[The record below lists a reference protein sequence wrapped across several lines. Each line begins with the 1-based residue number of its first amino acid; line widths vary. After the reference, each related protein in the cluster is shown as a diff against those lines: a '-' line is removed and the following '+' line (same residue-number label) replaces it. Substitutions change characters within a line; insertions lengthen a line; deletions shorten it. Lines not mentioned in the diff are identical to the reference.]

1 MAPPATVAVGAEELE
16 LPGAVND
23 YLKAL
28 LVHRAV
34 VESAEEQI
42 GELRLPAVRP
52 MHDVMGV
59 AVARVAAGELAL
71 VAIPALKGAAQ
82 RGRHRAGPAAH
93 VEHVAVVGVTQHH
106 QAGIAGDAARRLRC
120 RRGCPRPAQLP
131 PARRRGPVPGRLG
144 RRRALPRQGEDRPR
158 ARSAPGPQRSP
169 VPMPQVPGPRGPSR
183 AFPRKCPPRRWRPR
197 GSKGSPLPRAR
208 SPRPPAPALRAV
220 LLRSY
225 ECAKRSPGLPGS
237 SALASALSATS
248 PSASARRCAMLASRN
263 RCGCNE
269 KCA

>member
-1 MAPPATVAVGAEELE
+1 
-16 LPGAVND
+16 
-23 YLKAL
+23 
-28 LVHRAV
+28 
-34 VESAEEQI
+34 
-42 GELRLPAVRP
+42 
-52 MHDVMGV
+52 MHDVMGI

-82 RGRHRAGPAAH
+82 RGRHGAGPAAH

-106 QAGIAGDAARRLRC
+106 QAGIVGDAARRLRC

-208 SPRPPAPALRAV
+208 SPRSGRRGCQDRARWPARSRPPAPAHSRAAARCSRHGIGAGAMRNV
-220 LLRSY
+220 RD
-225 ECAKRSPGLPGS
+225 S
-237 SALASALSATS
+237 SRFS
-248 PSASARRCAMLASRN
+248 
-263 RCGCNE
+263 
-269 KCA
+269 

>member
-1 MAPPATVAVGAEELE
+1 MVIPAAPRRATVGASGDPAPSQRGAGGTAGNGCAVGAEELE

-52 MHDVMGV
+52 MHDVMGI

-183 AFPRKCPPRRWRPR
+183 AAGWPW
-197 GSKGSPLPRAR
+197 
-208 SPRPPAPALRAV
+208 AV
-220 LLRSY
+220 TR
-225 ECAKRSPGLPGS
+225 PGLPQIRTCRTPASGS
-237 SALASALSATS
+237 LA
-248 PSASARRCAMLASRN
+248 
-263 RCGCNE
+263 
-269 KCA
+269 